1 MLISPRNALV
11 MVRFAVAVVPFLFNR
26 GEADGHLIDQAGA
39 DTGQRFLPEWRL
51 VVWLERVPQAD
62 AVGPDG
68 QAFVRD
74 ASQRSARVVR
84 PCGGLQCGPV
94 HCGIENQKRVYR
106 EISVT
111 WHNFDCNG

>member
-1 MLISPRNALV
+1 
-11 MVRFAVAVVPFLFNR
+11 
-26 GEADGHLIDQAGA
+26 
-39 DTGQRFLPEWRL
+39 
-51 VVWLERVPQAD
+51 
-62 AVGPDG
+62 
-68 QAFVRD
+68 
-74 ASQRSARVVR
+74 VR